1 MTIEKPKRKLTAI
14 LSADVKGYSRL
25 MREDE
30 VATVETLRVYRKAMS
45 TIIQKHRG
53 RVVDSPGD
61 NVLAEFASVVD
72 GVECSV
78 EIQKD
83 LKARNAQLPL
93 SRRMEFR
100 IGINLGDVIKEG
112 RRIYGDGVNIAARIE
127 GLAEGGGIS
136 ISGTVYDQVKSKLPL
151 EYEYMGE
158 HTVKGIS
165 EPVRV
170 YRLRGEI
177 ETAMPALSGELE
189 LPKKPSIAVLPFNNM
204 SGDAHQEYI
213 ADGITENIITALSK
227 ISEMFVIARNSVF
240 TYKGRPVK
248 VQQVS
253 QELGVRY
260 VLEGSVQKAGDRV
273 RITGQL
279 VDATTGHHLWA
290 EQYDRDMTDF
300 FDLLDEITGEI
311 VIALQVELTA
321 GEQARLAQTHSL
333 KAWGY
338 FVRGVSLLE
347 RFTQGDNAKAR
358 DLFARALEIDP
369 DYPSAWMM
377 LAWTHFND
385 ARWGWTDS
393 PAKPIKQAVELTQ
406 KALALDDSQPVAH
419 ALLGNIYLFQKKH
432 DQAIAEGKKAVALGP
447 NSADTHAL
455 VAEILRFSGMFEEAT
470 TLCKRAMRLQPYYP
484 EWYLMSLAMS
494 YYYLGLYEDAIA
506 AAEKGLQI
514 AQGRGGGNFVWG
526 SHLVMAMNSVRLG
539 REGEARA
546 HVEEVRKLNPDYS
559 FEWDRRW
566 SLYKDPALLDQQHK
580 DLRKAGVR

>member
-1 MTIEKPKRKLTAI
+1 MAEESFKRKLTAI

-25 MREDE
+25 MSEDE
-30 VATVETLRVYRKAMS
+30 EATVRTLSAYREIMVS
-45 TIIQKHRG
+45 LIDRHRG
-53 RVVDSPGD
+53 RVVDSPGE
-61 NVLAEFASVVD
+61 NLLAEFSSIVD
-72 GVECSV
+72 TLRCAV
-78 EIQKD
+78 EIQER
-83 LKARNAQLPL
+83 LRARNAELPDN
-93 SRRMEFR
+93 RKMEFR

-112 RRIYGDGVNIAARIE
+112 RRIYGDGVNVASRIE
-127 GLAEGGGIS
+127 GLTEGGAIC
-136 ISGTVYDQVKSKLPL
+136 ISGTVYDQVKSKLAL
-151 EYEYMGE
+151 EYEYVGE

-170 YRLRGEI
+170 YRLRREI
-177 ETAMPALSGELE
+177 ETAIPELSGEFE

-204 SGDAHQEYI
+204 SGDAQQEYI

-227 ISEMFVIARNSVF
+227 VSEMFVIARNSVF

-300 FDLLDEITGEI
+300 FDLLDEITREI

-347 RFTQGDNAKAR
+347 RFRQGDNAKAR
-358 DLFARALEIDP
+358 DLFERALEIDP
-369 DYPSAWMM
+369 DYPSAWTM

-385 ARWGWTDS
+385 ARWGWIDS
-393 PAKPIKQAVELTQ
+393 LGKPLKQAVELAQ
-406 KALALDDSQPVAH
+406 KALALDDTQPVAH
-419 ALLGNIYLFQKKH
+419 ALLGNIYLLQKKH

-494 YYYLGLYEDAIA
+494 YYYLGRYEDAIA

-514 AQGRGGGNFVWG
+514 AQGRGGGDFVWG
-526 SHLVMAMNSVRLG
+526 SHVVFAMNYVRLG

-546 HVEEVRKLNPDYS
+546 HAEEVLELNPDYS

-566 SLYKDPALLDQQHK
+566 SPYKDPALLEQQHR
-580 DLRKAGVR
+580 DLRKAGLK

>member
-1 MTIEKPKRKLTAI
+1 MTKQGFRRKLTAI
-14 LSADVKGYSRL
+14 LSADAKGYSRL

-30 VATVETLRVYRKAMS
+30 VATVETLKRYRKAMS
-45 TIIQKHRG
+45 ALVQKHRG
-53 RVVDSPGD
+53 QVVDSPGD
-61 NVLAEFASVVD
+61 NLLVEFASVVD
-72 GVECSV
+72 ALECSV

-83 LKARNAQLPL
+83 LQIRNAQLPPD
-93 SRRMEFR
+93 RKMEFR

-127 GLAEGGGIS
+127 GLAEGGGIC
-136 ISGTVYDQVKSKLPL
+136 ISGTVYDQVKNKLAL
-151 EYEYMGE
+151 EYQYMGE

-170 YRLRGEI
+170 YRLQKTI
-177 ETAMPALSGELE
+177 ETALPELSGEFE
-189 LPKKPSIAVLPFNNM
+189 LPTKPSIAVLPFNNM
-204 SGDAHQEYI
+204 SGDAQQEYI

-227 ISEMFVIARNSVF
+227 VSEMLVIARNSVF

-260 VLEGSVQKAGDRV
+260 VLEGSIQKAGDRV

-300 FDLLDEITGEI
+300 FDLLDEITREI

-333 KAWGY
+333 RAWGY
-338 FVRGVSLLE
+338 FVRGVSLLQ

-358 DLFARALEIDP
+358 DLFERALEIDP
-369 DYPSAWMM
+369 DYPSAWTM

-385 ARWGWTDS
+385 ARWGWIDS
-393 PAKPIKQAVELTQ
+393 PARSIKQAVELGQ
-406 KALALDDSQPVAH
+406 KAVMLDDTQPLAH
-419 ALLGNIYLFQKKH
+419 AVLGNIYLLQKKH
-432 DQAIAEGKKAVALGP
+432 DQAITEGKKAVALGP

-455 VAEILRFSGMFEEAT
+455 VAEILRFSGMFDEAMA
-470 TLCKRAMRLQPYYP
+470 LCKRAMRLQPYYS

-494 YYYLGLYEDAIA
+494 YYYLGRHEDAIA

-526 SHLVMAMNSVRLG
+526 SHVVIAMNCVRLG
-539 REGEARA
+539 RRAEARA
-546 HVEEVRKLNPDYS
+546 HAEEVLELNPSYS
-559 FEWDRRW
+559 FEWDRQW
-566 SLYKDPALLDQQHK
+566 SPYKDPALLEQQHR
-580 DLRKAGVR
+580 DLRKAGLK

>member
-1 MTIEKPKRKLTAI
+1 MAEESFKRKLTAI

-25 MREDE
+25 MRQDE
-30 VATVETLRVYRKAMS
+30 EATVRTLTAYREVIG
-45 TIIQKHRG
+45 TIIEKHRG

-61 NVLAEFASVVD
+61 NLLAEFVSVVD
-72 GVECSV
+72 AVRSAV
-78 EIQKD
+78 EIQEE
-83 LKARNAQLPL
+83 LKARNAELPED
-93 SRRMEFR
+93 RKMEFR
-100 IGINLGDVIKEG
+100 IGVNLGDVIEEG
-112 RRIYGDGVNIAARIE
+112 KRIYGDGVNIAARVE
-127 GLAEGGGIS
+127 GLAEGGGIC
-136 ISGTVYDQVKSKLPL
+136 ISGTVYDQVKSKLAL
-151 EYEYMGE
+151 EYEYVGE

-170 YRLRGEI
+170 YRLRREI
-177 ETAMPALSGELE
+177 ETAIPELSGELE

-204 SGDAHQEYI
+204 SGDAQQEYI
-213 ADGITENIITALSK
+213 ADGITENIIAALSK
-227 ISEMFVIARNSVF
+227 VSEMFVIARNSVF

-260 VLEGSVQKAGDRV
+260 VLEGSIQKAGDRV

-290 EQYDRDMTDF
+290 EQYDRDITDF
-300 FDLLDEITGEI
+300 FDLLDEITREI

-347 RFTQGDNAKAR
+347 RFAQGDNAKAR
-358 DLFARALEIDP
+358 DLFERAVEIDP
-369 DYPSAWMM
+369 DYSSAWTM

-385 ARWGWTDS
+385 ARWGWIDS
-393 PAKPIKQAVELTQ
+393 PAKPLEQAVELAQ
-406 KALALDDSQPVAH
+406 KAVALDDTQPVAH

-484 EWYLMSLAMS
+484 EWYLISLALS
-494 YYYLGLYEDAIA
+494 YYYLGRYEDAIA

-514 AQGRGGGNFVWG
+514 AQDRGGGDFVWG
-526 SHLVMAMNSVRLG
+526 SHQVFAMNYVRLG

-546 HVEEVRKLNPDYS
+546 HAEKVLELNPDWS
-559 FEWDRRW
+559 FEWDRKW
-566 SLYKDPALLDQQHK
+566 
-580 DLRKAGVR
+580 